1 MIRKDLLYKSYLQ
14 SPLIEFY
21 MIFTGKLPVS
31 PPSKRLLDQLYNQI
45 RIKHYPS
52 RTEEAYAYWVREFI
66 LFHKAKSGTFRH
78 PGEMGISEVN
88 QFLTHL
94 AVDRKGAV

>member
-1 MIRKDLLYKSYLQ
+1 
-14 SPLIEFY
+14 

-78 PGEMGISEVN
+78 PGEMGISVN
-88 QFLTHL
+88 STNLLAFLPTFL
-94 AVDRKGAV
+94 VVQNE